1 VAGRVLRSPSGPVK
15 SLVIRRSL
23 AGGIGEAQR
32 GDVLSRQFRRRWICG
47 NAGER
52 ARIPHD
58 LTHPGTG
65 GRGGAGMSEI
75 QFTYALDFVSRR
87 RHTDP
92 RPAPEAGETVLVPIP
107 RIARLLAL
115 AIRLQ
120 ELVRKQKIRDY
131 AEAAHL
137 GRVTRARSAIPT
149 EASYRQRKR
158 PKSPMKPPRL
168 PPSWWSPTSVNRS
181 SPVYVTSARSSGA
194 ATSLRI

>member
-137 GRVTRARSAIPT
+137 GRVTRARMDPDHEAARSGARYSGADSVSA
-149 EASYRQRKR
+149 ADGGAQRKG
-158 PKSPMKPPRL
+158 PPADCQLREL
-168 PPSWWSPTSVNRS
+168 GRAKA
-181 SPVYVTSARSSGA
+181 PVS
-194 ATSLRI
+194 